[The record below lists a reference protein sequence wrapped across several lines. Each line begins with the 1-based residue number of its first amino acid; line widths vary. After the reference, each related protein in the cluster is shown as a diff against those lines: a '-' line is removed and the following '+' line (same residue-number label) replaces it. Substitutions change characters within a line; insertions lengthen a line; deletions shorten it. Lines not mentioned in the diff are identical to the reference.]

1 MTSLLQ
7 AARIAN
13 LRMGRAWPLARQEV
27 GQRHLAVHPF
37 APEMVEKSGLIMAFR
52 ARHMPMAG
60 CPPRVHIDIHLV
72 TEAAEGRAFRK
83 FEKAYENDKKNKN
96 TKSKEDLD
104 RLKMS
109 LSASLRL
116 IEEVNPKDLDQVIKI
131 SYSSHMNAPTKI
143 QFYNLLKLFQVPLS
157 SLGPFVSGKRT
168 GAHGK
173 MRNRF
178 FCLLSE
184 NWEVV

>member
-1 MTSLLQ
+1 
-7 AARIAN
+7 
-13 LRMGRAWPLARQEV
+13 
-27 GQRHLAVHPF
+27 
-37 APEMVEKSGLIMAFR
+37 MVKEPGLIVAFR
-52 ARHMPMAG
+52 AGHMSMARSS
-60 CPPRVHIDIHLV
+60 PRIHIDIHLV
-72 TEAAEGRAFRK
+72 TEAAEGRALCK
-83 FEKAYENDKKNKN
+83 LEKAYEDDKKDKD
-96 TKSKEDLD
+96 TKSEEDFDGLE
-104 RLKMS
+104 MS
-109 LSASLRL
+109 LSAPLRL
-116 IEEVNPKDLDQVIKI
+116 IEEIDPKDLDQVIKI